1 MEPHDALAWAVPKVF
16 WLDRPERPLARASL
30 RETVETDLV
39 VVGGGYGG
47 LWAALQS
54 VEDDPTRRVVLIEA
68 TRIGGEASGRNGGF
82 CSSSLTHGL
91 ANGLARFPH
100 EIDHL
105 ERLGRQNLDGIEATV
120 RREGIECSFE
130 RTGNLIVATRPHHL
144 HELPTALAQ
153 ELAHGGE
160 GEWLE
165 RDRVRAEVDSPTYL
179 GGYWRRRDE
188 ALVDP
193 ARLAWGLAR
202 ACERAGV
209 EIYEHTPMVSLDQ
222 EGPGVVVRTPRGS
235 VRAGAAILATNA
247 FPVPVPAIRRR
258 VVPVYDYVLA
268 TEPLTDAQME
278 RIGWQHRQGVSDAT
292 NLFHYYRLTDDRR
305 IIWGGYD
312 AVYHFGGRISPRL
325 EQAGPTHLKLV
336 RHFQETFPQLTDV
349 RFTHRWAGVID
360 TSSRFAVSFGT
371 TLGGRVSYAV
381 GYTGLGV
388 GATRFGA
395 RVCLDLLYHPDSE
408 LLTLD
413 LVRTRPVPFPPEPL
427 RWLGITWTR
436 RALERAD
443 RRSGRR
449 GPWLRLLDR
458 VGLGFDS

>member
-1 MEPHDALAWAVPKVF
+1 MEPHDALSSAAPRVF
-16 WLDRPERPLARASL
+16 WLDRPDRPPARASL
-30 RETVETDLV
+30 QGRLETDLV

-54 VEDDPTRRVVLIEA
+54 TEDDPGRRVVLIEA
-68 TRIGGEASGRNGGF
+68 ARVGGEASGRNGGF

-91 ANGLARFPH
+91 ANGLTRFPA
-100 EIDHL
+100 EIDRL
-105 ERLGRQNLDGIEATV
+105 EQLGRENLDDIEATIH
-120 RREGIECSFE
+120 REGIDCGFE

-144 HELPTALAQ
+144 GELRDALTQ
-153 ELAHGGE
+153 ELAHGGD

-165 RDRVRAEVDSPTYL
+165 RDALRAELDSPTYL

-209 EIYEHTPMVSLDQ
+209 EIFEQTPMVSLRR
-222 EGPGVVVRTPRGS
+222 EGSGVVIETPRGS
-235 VRAGAAILATNA
+235 VRAGAAVLATNA
-247 FPVPVPAIRRR
+247 FPVPVRDIRRR
-258 VVPVYDYVLA
+258 IVPVYDYVLA

-278 RIGWQHRQGVSDAT
+278 RIGWCNRQGVSDAT
-292 NLFHYYRLTDDRR
+292 NLFHYYRMTEDRR

-312 AVYHFGGRISPRL
+312 AVYHFGGRISPSL
-325 EQAGPTHLKLV
+325 EQSGPTHLTLA
-336 RHFQETFPQLTDV
+336 RHFQETFPQLADV
-349 RFTHRWAGVID
+349 RFSHRWAGVID

-371 TLGGRVSYAV
+371 ALGGRVAYAV

-395 RVCLDLLYHPDSE
+395 RVCLDMLYHPDSE
-408 LLTLD
+408 LLELE
-413 LVRTRPVPFPPEPL
+413 LVRKAPLPFPPEPL
-427 RWLGITWTR
+427 RWVGINLTR

-443 RRSGRR
+443 RRGRR
-449 GPWLRLLDR
+449 GLWLRLLDR